1 MSVSVCV
8 FICPRSC
15 LRDHTSDLYRIFCAC
30 YFCDRGSVLLWR
42 RRDMFC
48 SSGFMDDVIFAHKPT
63 LLDVAA
69 GKSGTP
75 DAIRLIAGGLSYKFG
90 VPLCAWLKKIIFIFL
105 YPISCQIMASTLQ
118 MVGKGRSTLWF
129 KNRAPNKFLNK
140 FNK

>member
-42 RRDMFC
+42 RREMFC

-90 VPLCAWLKKIIFIFL
+90 VPLCAWLKQLFSFFIPHFV
-105 YPISCQIMASTLQ
+105 PNHGVDTADC
-118 MVGKGRSTLWF
+118 GKGQVYTVVQ
-129 KNRAPNKFLNK
+129 KPGP
-140 FNK
+140 

>member
-90 VPLCAWLKKIIFIFL
+90 VPLCAWLKKIFSFF
-105 YPISCQIMASTLQ
+105 YTP
-118 MVGKGRSTLWF
+118 F
-129 KNRAPNKFLNK
+129 RAKSWRRHCRWWERAGLHCGSKTGPLTNF
-140 FNK
+140 